1 VNLKHIFEGLVIV
14 VAVIFATIFTVQ
26 GAYLLAALAFGLG
39 MMWLAA
45 DARIESSLE
54 TLFFVGFVVLA
65 VIASLDDTL
74 LPLTLLGMCANL
86 AAWDIARFRAR
97 LAGQKAQKNH
107 ARLEAR
113 HVRLLAVV
121 IGAGF
126 LMALLPLFF
135 RLSIPFVVVGAVAL
149 ITLLMLYQST
159 RSLHGQRR

>member
-1 VNLKHIFEGLVIV
+1 MNPKHVFGGLVIV
-14 VAVIFATIFTVQ
+14 VAVIFATIFAVQ
-26 GAYLLAALAFGLG
+26 GDYLLAALGFALG

-45 DARIESSLE
+45 DAKIESDLG

-65 VIASLDDTL
+65 VIASLNDAL
-74 LPLTLLGMCANL
+74 LPLILLGMCANL

-97 LAGQKAQKNH
+97 LAGQKAQENH
-107 ARLEAR
+107 ALLKAR

-135 RLSIPFVVVGAVAL
+135 RLSIPFVMVGAVAL